1 MNSNCLKIYISKIDN
16 IFGKKKCLPSIES
29 PWRVHT
35 WGGVMGFKPPPIGR
49 IYTHPFYCTPKAT
62 LLIMFLEIIHNPPPS
77 LKILLS
83 TPLIEGRG
91 NLSYMLLLLLRD
103 CVVFV
108 YSSRDDIAYVYI
120 LQLLTVLLPLLLLP
134 TTIIIIKT

>member
-1 MNSNCLKIYISKIDN
+1 
-16 IFGKKKCLPSIES
+16 
-29 PWRVHT
+29 
-35 WGGVMGFKPPPIGR
+35 
-49 IYTHPFYCTPKAT
+49 
-62 LLIMFLEIIHNPPPS
+62 MFLEIIHNPPPS